1 MAKVKGQ
8 TIPSAYAE
16 LYSTSLQ
23 LPVTRSGSS
32 ANTYNSFIY
41 NQSKYKAG
49 YAVRSRYP
57 FTMKSRRGIDN
68 VNAAYLT
75 EIENTNNYQGH
86 LQCNDARSIGLPLK
100 KGRPSAQQLY
110 CRNIFKKSAN
120 CWWFQPWEG
129 NYIADAEQPIPK
141 TYWYTSAAPDSGH
154 YYNYFMKETMNGYH
168 TGSKPLW
175 CVGCI
180 KWAVV
185 ADYGNQNVQS
195 FDWSCYYTW
204 KIQGGPDGNG
214 HLEYPRSVK
223 IYNSFIYVLDQ
234 QRANVQIYD
243 RYGLFVWEFGTK
255 GFNVGEMYDP
265 RSMSIGFGKIY
276 IADEANHK
284 VIVFTVGGDYV
295 TEWGTE
301 GYGDGEFKD
310 NEGVLCAF
318 GRVYVSD
325 YVRKDVQIFDT
336 NGGFIS
342 KFDGSSGDANAF
354 QGPTGMTN
362 TEMRLLVLDTAANR
376 IKIYDSD
383 GTYGKH
389 FQDPFLHDVVVTA
402 DHEIMAKV
410 GYYWLPS
417 GSDLVKVYTPAGVLQ
432 KTFSQ
437 YGDRT
442 GQMKN
447 PLSIDI
453 IRG

>member
-1 MAKVKGQ
+1 
-8 TIPSAYAE
+8 
-16 LYSTSLQ
+16 
-23 LPVTRSGSS
+23 
-32 ANTYNSFIY
+32 
-41 NQSKYKAG
+41 
-49 YAVRSRYP
+49 
-57 FTMKSRRGIDN
+57 
-68 VNAAYLT
+68 
-75 EIENTNNYQGH
+75 
-86 LQCNDARSIGLPLK
+86 
-100 KGRPSAQQLY
+100 
-110 CRNIFKKSAN
+110 
-120 CWWFQPWEG
+120 
-129 NYIADAEQPIPK
+129 
-141 TYWYTSAAPDSGH
+141 
-154 YYNYFMKETMNGYH
+154 
-168 TGSKPLW
+168 
-175 CVGCI
+175 
-180 KWAVV
+180 
-185 ADYGNQNVQS
+185 
-195 FDWSCYYTW
+195 
-204 KIQGGPDGNG
+204 
-214 HLEYPRSVK
+214 
-223 IYNSFIYVLDQ
+223 
-234 QRANVQIYD
+234 VQIYD